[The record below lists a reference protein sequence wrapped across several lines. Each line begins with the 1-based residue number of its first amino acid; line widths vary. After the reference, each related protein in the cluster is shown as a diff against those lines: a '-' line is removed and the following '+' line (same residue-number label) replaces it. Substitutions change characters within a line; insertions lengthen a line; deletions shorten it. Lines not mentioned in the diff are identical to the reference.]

1 MTSPEKMS
9 VGALAFLNGYG
20 TSSDSD
26 HEEEM
31 PMEAEQVQAPD
42 VSRLVKD
49 ILYEVLGKLD
59 IADFQEDRK
68 GTHDSSDD
76 SGDEEYVKK
85 QEWRREE
92 DSSSCTTSSSSS
104 ESSSSGS
111 EGDDEEDDDKP
122 VRGENVSTQ
131 LRKKKGK
138 SEFSIH
144 DLPPIEDLQIRY
156 TYTGFFFGI

>member
-31 PMEAEQVQAPD
+31 PMEDEQVQAPN
-42 VSRLVKD
+42 VSSMVKD

-59 IADFQEDRK
+59 ITDFQEDRK
-68 GTHDSSDD
+68 GTHDSSGD
-76 SGDEEYVKK
+76 SDSEDEEYVKK

-92 DSSSCTTSSSSS
+92 DSSSTSSSSS
-104 ESSSSGS
+104 ESSSGS

-122 VRGENVSTQ
+122 VRENVNTQ
-131 LRKKKGK
+131 LRKKKAK
-138 SEFSIH
+138 AEFSIN

-156 TYTGFFFGI
+156 LLTYRCKVT